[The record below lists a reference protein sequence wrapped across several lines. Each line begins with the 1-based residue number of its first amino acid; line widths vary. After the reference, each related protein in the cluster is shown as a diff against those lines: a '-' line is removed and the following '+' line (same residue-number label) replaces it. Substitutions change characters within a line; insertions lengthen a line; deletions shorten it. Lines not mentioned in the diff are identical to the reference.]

1 MEDKAVIQPGPSDIP
16 TVRVQLGQLMNSAQ
30 VPGGSQ
36 PCSTAHKRLLF
47 TFLFFSKC
55 LDVLRAQR
63 SLKPRP
69 LARASLKLGNPGLEL
84 WGPPHSLLSSSHPP
98 CHVLD
103 SGSRGGFFLA
113 RAVQRTVGLG
123 CSASKIWSPAQTGLF
138 DSQAQLPTVTE
149 GWENL
154 GEFLLILPS
163 LTKAVEDRK

>member
-84 WGPPHSLLSSSHPP
+84 
-98 CHVLD
+98 
-103 SGSRGGFFLA
+103 
-113 RAVQRTVGLG
+113 
-123 CSASKIWSPAQTGLF
+123 
-138 DSQAQLPTVTE
+138 
-149 GWENL
+149 
-154 GEFLLILPS
+154 
-163 LTKAVEDRK
+163 

>member
-84 WGPPHSLLSSSHPP
+84 WGPRTPSSALPTLPAMSWT
-98 CHVLD
+98 LD
-103 SGSRGGFFLA
+103 PGVVSS
-113 RAVQRTVGLG
+113 
-123 CSASKIWSPAQTGLF
+123 WPGLF
-138 DSQAQLPTVTE
+138 REQ
-149 GWENL
+149 
-154 GEFLLILPS
+154 
-163 LTKAVEDRK
+163 

>member
-36 PCSTAHKRLLF
+36 PCSPAHKRLLF

-69 LARASLKLGNPGLEL
+69 LARASLKQGNPGLEL
-84 WGPPHSLLSSSHPP
+84 WGPRTPSSALPTLPAMSWT
-98 CHVLD
+98 LD
-103 SGSRGGFFLA
+103 PGVVSS
-113 RAVQRTVGLG
+113 
-123 CSASKIWSPAQTGLF
+123 WPGLF
-138 DSQAQLPTVTE
+138 
-149 GWENL
+149 
-154 GEFLLILPS
+154 GEQ
-163 LTKAVEDRK
+163 